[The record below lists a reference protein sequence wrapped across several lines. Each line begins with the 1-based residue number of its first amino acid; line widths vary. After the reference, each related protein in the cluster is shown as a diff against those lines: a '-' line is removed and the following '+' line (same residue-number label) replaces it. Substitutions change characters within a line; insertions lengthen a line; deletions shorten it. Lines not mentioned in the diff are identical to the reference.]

1 MNGQIQG
8 FGKEKYHDGTQY
20 EGNFVAGKKH
30 GKGKYIYADGA
41 EYDGDWV
48 KDKMEGKTGRF
59 TFPDGR

>member
-48 KDKMEGKTGRF
+48 
-59 TFPDGR
+59 